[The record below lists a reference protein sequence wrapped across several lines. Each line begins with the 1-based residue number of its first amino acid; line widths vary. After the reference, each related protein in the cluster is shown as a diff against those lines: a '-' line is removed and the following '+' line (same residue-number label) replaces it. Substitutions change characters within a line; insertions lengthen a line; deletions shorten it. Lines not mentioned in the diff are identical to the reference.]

1 MTRPGE
7 FEERVADALSPVVPP
22 SGGQVVRQAQ
32 VVRTVTEAF
41 GEATGPARQAPAWIE
56 DADPARRRQAAT
68 AVVVSR
74 AAVFVVAYGFA
85 VAVMIAV
92 LVRVLGWLS

>member
-1 MTRPGE
+1 MTTPGE
-7 FEERVADALSPVVPP
+7 FEERMAEALSPVELPP
-22 SGGQVVRQAQ
+22 GGQVVRQAQ
-32 VVRTVTEAF
+32 VIQTLTEA
-41 GEATGPARQAPAWIE
+41 TSRMRSTHAWVD

-68 AVVVSR
+68 AVIVSR

-85 VAVMIAV
+85 IAVMIAV